1 MVFKM
6 LTKVFAR
13 GNGNVKS
20 SIDYLLGDK
29 DHTGKIRNPKP
40 VLLEGSPELIQLISD
55 SITRQKKYTAGSI
68 NFREGEI
75 PTEEQREKVMR
86 GFEKTFLAG
95 FEKDENFAIL
105 WVEHWDKGRLELNF
119 VIPDKELSTGRGL
132 NMTRPGDANKLL
144 FRQFDSYFNHKLNY
158 DQVEQN
164 PFKVQLNKLDTIEK
178 HSFNVKSQKN
188 KISDIL
194 SKKILSG
201 EIKNRKDLIE
211 FFGGKDKFSRIGK
224 DYLSLKTNDGKTKS
238 IRLKGPL
245 FEENADYKKLIE
257 QYKDSEKKL
266 SEEKFLDLKKKMAIQ
281 VNYRKSQNIKLLATK
296 TRRSK
301 FIKHSF
307 KLEETSTKNISS
319 IRNEVN
325 SFSQSKSTE
334 FTSSASQISS
344 KIQSEEKTNQFETK
358 PKVDKFYKNIEKNIL
373 KTRQSVNFD
382 SDVKQSGAPPPKI
395 SGAPNKTVPFVLEIQ
410 SLELEIGNLQSKMAT
425 ANIRDRA
432 KIIAKI
438 FEIQRKI
445 DDLKLKQKMSAKSN
459 FNPI

>member
-1 MVFKM
+1 MGS
-6 LTKVFAR
+6 R
-13 GNGNVKS
+13 IQGNVKS

-75 PTEEQREKVMR
+75 PTEEQREAVMR

-119 VIPDKELSTGRGL
+119 VVPDKELNKGRAL
-132 NMTRPGDANKLL
+132 SLTRPGEANQQL
-144 FRQFDSYFNHKLNY
+144 FRDFDSYFNHRFNY
-158 DQVEQN
+158 DQVQQN
-164 PFKVQLNKLDTIEK
+164 PFKAQLNKLDTIEG
-178 HSFNVKSQKN
+178 HLFNVKSQKN

-201 EIKNRKDLIE
+201 EIKNREDLIE
-211 FFGGKDKFSRIGK
+211 FFGSKDKFSRIGK

-238 IRLKGPL
+238 IRLKGPI
-245 FEENADYKKLIE
+245 FEENADYKQLIE
-257 QYKDSEKKL
+257 KYKDSGKKL
-266 SEEKFLDLKKKMAIQ
+266 SEEKFLEIKTRMSDEVKS
-281 VNYRKSQNIKLLATK
+281 RKSQNIKLLATK

-301 FIKHSF
+301 FVKKPF
-307 KLEETSTKNISS
+307 KIEEEKPKNISS

-325 SFSQSKSTE
+325 SFSQSKSNE
-334 FTSSASQISS
+334 LTSSASQVSS
-344 KIQSEEKTNQFETK
+344 KIQSEEKTKLIETK

-373 KTRQSVNFD
+373 KTRQSVNFN
-382 SDVKQSGAPPPKI
+382 SDVKQSIAPPPKI
-395 SGAPNKTVPFVLEIQ
+395 SGATNKTVPFVLEIQ
-410 SLELEIGNLQSKMAT
+410 SLELEIGNLQSQMAI

-445 DDLKLKQKMSAKSN
+445 DDLKLKQRMSAKSN